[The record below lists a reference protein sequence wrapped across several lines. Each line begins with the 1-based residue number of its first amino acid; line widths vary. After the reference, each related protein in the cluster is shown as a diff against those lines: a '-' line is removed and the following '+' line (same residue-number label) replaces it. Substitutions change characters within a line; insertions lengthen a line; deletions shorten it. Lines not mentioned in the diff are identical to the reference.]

1 MLEQLFNRIP
11 FVSSD
16 SSVLLG
22 DRDQVPNVVI
32 HSVEVVSPSSTS
44 KDSTTKETPLDGS
57 TGVVEA
63 LSFSL
68 AGSEERVSF
77 CNSEDTPP
85 KTSSSLPQLS
95 TERPMPPSR
104 CFVRRRGNLSLGSL
118 VGRVT
123 RSSRGASPG
132 CLHDVREARWAQLGP
147 SFTADALP
155 FQRNAKCV
163 NRQVSADENCPVFG
177 TLPGNSQAGFPIAM
191 ESRAVGSHMENGGWG
206 VVKVSPSDC
215 NPNIDGGLPGTR
227 KSSGFRGV
235 APRTTRRR
243 LLQVGVAWSRSQE
256 LQPRKVHHEILGL
269 SKLATRR
276 KSAHCVYSESIRPDK
291 GTFFQL

>member
-1 MLEQLFNRIP
+1 MLL
-11 FVSSD
+11 D

-22 DRDQVPNVVI
+22 DREQVPDVI
-32 HSVEVVSPSSTS
+32 IHAVEVISPSTSRGSTR
-44 KDSTTKETPLDGS
+44 ETPLDGS

-63 LSFSL
+63 LSFSP

-77 CNSEDTPP
+77 CNSDTPP

-95 TERPMPPSR
+95 TPVPPPPSR
-104 CFVRRRGNLSLGSL
+104 GFVRRRGNLSLGSL
-118 VGRVT
+118 VSRVT
-123 RSSRGASPG
+123 RGSRASPG
-132 CLHDVREARWAQLGP
+132 CVHDGREARWAQLGP
-147 SFTADALP
+147 SFTADAIHL
-155 FQRNAKCV
+155 QRNAKAI
-163 NRQVSADENCPVFG
+163 NRQVSAEENCPGFG
-177 TLPGNSQAGFPIAM
+177 TLSRNNPTTSFPTAV
-191 ESRAVGSHMENGGWG
+191 ENRAVGSHMENGGRG
-206 VVKVSPSDC
+206 VAVGSPSDW
-215 NPNIDGGLPGTR
+215 NSSIEGGLAGTR

-256 LQPRKVHHEILGL
+256 LQPRRVHHEILGL

-291 GTFFQL
+291 GTFHL